1 MSTQAP
7 ALPTPRTTL
16 NRTPDRGAHDR
27 ASVTAILDAGVICQI
42 GYLMDGEP
50 RVLPTVYWRAGEAVY
65 WHGARESGALKA
77 MAGAQVCF
85 TLTLVD
91 GLVLAQ
97 SAFHHSANYRS
108 VMAFGRAEVVGKETD
123 KAVAVHTMLER
134 LYPGRWGEIRAP
146 SRAELAAT
154 TVLRLELSE
163 ASAKARGGPPI
174 DARADLRQPGWAG
187 VIPVTLHAGAPERA
201 EHHPAEGEP
210 PVVPPWLP
218 QA

>member
-1 MSTQAP
+1 MSIQSPAP
-7 ALPTPRTTL
+7 PTPRTVL
-16 NRTPDRGAHDR
+16 KRTPDRGAHDR

-85 TLTLVD
+85 TLTLLD
-91 GLVLAQ
+91 GLVLAK

-108 VMAFGRAEVVGKETD
+108 VMAFGRAEMVAKETD
-123 KAVAVHTMLER
+123 KAGALRAMLER
-134 LYPGRWGEIRAP
+134 LYPRRWKGVRAP

-154 TVLRLELSE
+154 TVLRLGLDE
-163 ASAKARGGPPI
+163 ASAKARTGPPI
-174 DARADLRQPGWAG
+174 DAKADLRQPGWAG
-187 VIPVTLHAGAPERA
+187 VIPVSMQAGDPQRA
-201 EHHPAEGEP
+201 EHHLADGEP
-210 PVVPPWLP
+210 LSLPPWLS
-218 QA
+218 QR

>member
-27 ASVTAILDAGVICQI
+27 AGVAAILDAGVICQI

-50 RVLPTVYWRAGEAVY
+50 RVLPTVCWRTGQAVY

-85 TLTLVD
+85 TLTLLD
-91 GLVLAQ
+91 GLVLAK

-108 VMAFGRAEVVGKETD
+108 VIAFGRAEVVAKETD
-123 KAVAVHTMLER
+123 KAAALHAMLER
-134 LYPGRWGEIRAP
+134 LYPGRWQGIRAP

-154 TVLRLELSE
+154 TVLRLALDE
-163 ASAKARGGPPI
+163 ASAKARTGPPI
-174 DARADLRQPGWAG
+174 DAKADLRQAGWAG
-187 VIPVTLHAGAPERA
+187 VIPVSLRAGSPERA
-201 EHHPAEGEP
+201 EHHLADGEP
-210 PVVPPWLP
+210 LSLPPWLS
-218 QA
+218 QR